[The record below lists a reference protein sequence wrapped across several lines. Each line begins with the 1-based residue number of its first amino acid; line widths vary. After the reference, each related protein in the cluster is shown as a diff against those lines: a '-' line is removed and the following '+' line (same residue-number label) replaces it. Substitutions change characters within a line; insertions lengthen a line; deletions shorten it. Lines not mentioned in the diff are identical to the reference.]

1 MSYLVLARKWRP
13 KGFEDLVGQEP
24 ITRILG
30 NALVQGRLAHAYLFS
45 GPRGV
50 GKTSTARILAKALN
64 CEKGT
69 SISPCDVCASCRSI
83 TDGFSVDVMEID
95 GASNNSVNDVRDLR
109 ERVKYAPAGGRYKVY
124 IIDEVHMLSDSAFNA
139 LLKTLEEPPSHVVF
153 VLATTASRKIPATVL
168 SRCQHLPFRR
178 VPSQKIKERLKL
190 ISVSENISIS
200 DSALDMVARA
210 AEGSMRDSLTI
221 LDQVS
226 AFSSDVTDSEIK
238 DMLGIADFSA
248 LSQIAA
254 AVINGD
260 RGKVISLIE
269 ELVDRGTDLKAFT
282 KDLMQ
287 FSRDLLVARV
297 AGKPE
302 EILDISDNELR
313 VIREL
318 AGTASEDFL
327 TLLLAEMIKAEN
339 EVRAAF
345 SPRVALEMSL
355 IRASFLSTLK
365 PVQEALENIELLMKE
380 QVGEATIKTAPGKA
394 DKQKPEVYTQ
404 NQAQNQI
411 QARIQKDEDI
421 NVLPEK
427 SARAKAVEV
436 AVEVKAEALVP
447 VAEGPALPLEDK
459 GPVFAARPTVNSGD
473 FWSLLIL
480 NIDELNSPLAGRL
493 SAATGRLADDKLII
507 TLNGGNAIHAEAIE
521 KSRGMIEKAASELA
535 GKQLTLKVETE
546 KKTAPGKKELKGKIM
561 SEPIIK
567 EAIDLFEGR
576 IVDVKAV
583 TNSGSGGD
591 YV

>member
-13 KGFEDLVGQEP
+13 KGFDDLVGQEP

-30 NALVQGRLAHAYLFS
+30 NALAQGRLAHAYLFS

-83 TDGFSVDVMEID
+83 TDGSSVDVMEID

-287 FSRDLLVARV
+287 FSRDLLIARV

-365 PVQEALENIELLMKE
+365 PVQEAIENIELLMKE
-380 QVGEATIKTAPGKA
+380 QVGYAPIKTAPDKA

-411 QARIQKDEDI
+411 QTRIQKDEDI

-427 SARAKAVEV
+427 SAGAKAVEV
-436 AVEVKAEALVP
+436 KEEALVP
-447 VAEGPALPLEDK
+447 VAEGPALPVEDK

-473 FWSLLIL
+473 FWNLLIL
-480 NIDELNSPLAGRL
+480 NIDELNHPLAGRL
-493 SAATGRLADDKLII
+493 SAATGRLVDDKLII

-521 KSRGMIEKAASELA
+521 KSRGMIEKTASELA

>member
-13 KGFEDLVGQEP
+13 KVFEDLVGQEP

-30 NALVQGRLAHAYLFS
+30 NAISQGRIAHAYLFS

-64 CEKGT
+64 CENGT
-69 SISPCDVCASCRSI
+69 SPSPCGDCASCRSI
-83 TDGFSVDVMEID
+83 SDGSSVDVMEID
-95 GASNNSVNDVRDLR
+95 GASNNSVDDVRDLR
-109 ERVKYAPAGGRYKVY
+109 ERVRYAPAGGRYKVY
-124 IIDEVHMLSDSAFNA
+124 IIDEVHMLSPSAFNA

-190 ISVSENISIS
+190 ISASEDITIS

-226 AFSSDVTDSEIK
+226 AFSSDVNDSEIK

-248 LSQIAA
+248 LAQIAA

-260 RGKVISLIE
+260 RGKVLSLIE

-297 AGKPE
+297 ASKPE
-302 EILDISDNELR
+302 EILDMSDNELR

-327 TLLLAEMIKAEN
+327 TLLLAELIKAEN

-365 PVQEALENIELLMKE
+365 PVQEALENIEALMKE
-380 QVGEATIKTAPGKA
+380 QGGEAPIKTAPDKSERQKVTPKA
-394 DKQKPEVYTQ
+394 Q
-404 NQAQNQI
+404 
-411 QARIQKDEDI
+411 IQKDEAI
-421 NVLPEK
+421 KTLPEK
-427 SARAKAVEV
+427 LSEITT
-436 AVEVKAEALVP
+436 VEVKKESLVP
-447 VAEGPALPLEDK
+447 VTEEPALPVEDK
-459 GPVFAARPTVNSGD
+459 EAAFVHKPAVAAED
-473 FWSLLIL
+473 FWSLLLL

-493 SAATGRLADDKLII
+493 SAATGRLVDDKLIV

-535 GKQLTLKVETE
+535 GKKLKLKVETE
-546 KKTAPGKKELKGKIM
+546 KKTTPGKKELKGKIM

-576 IVDVKAV
+576 IVDVKAI
-583 TNSGSGGD
+583 TNSDSESGGD

>member
-30 NALVQGRLAHAYLFS
+30 NALAQGRLAHAYLFS

-64 CEKGT
+64 CESGT

-83 TDGFSVDVMEID
+83 TDGSSVDVMEID
-95 GASNNSVNDVRDLR
+95 GASNNSVDDVRDLR
-109 ERVKYAPAGGRYKVY
+109 ERVRYAPAGGRYKVY
-124 IIDEVHMLSDSAFNA
+124 IIDEVHMLSTSAFNA

-190 ISVSENISIS
+190 ISAAESITIS

-226 AFSSDVTDSEIK
+226 AFSSDVNDSEIK
-238 DMLGIADFSA
+238 DMLGVADFSA

-254 AVINGD
+254 AIINGD
-260 RGKVISLIE
+260 RGKVLSLIE

-297 AGKPE
+297 ASKPE
-302 EILDISDNELR
+302 DILDISDNELKI
-313 VIREL
+313 IREL
-318 AGTASEDFL
+318 AGAASEDFL

-365 PVQEALENIELLMKE
+365 PVQEALENIEALMNE
-380 QVGEATIKTAPGKA
+380 QGSPTKTAHHKA
-394 DKQKPEVYTQ
+394 ERQKQAVKARTEDQLQTQ
-404 NQAQNQI
+404 M
-411 QARIQKDEDI
+411 QKDEDI
-421 NVLPEK
+421 KALPEK
-427 SARAKAVEV
+427 SAEV
-436 AVEVKAEALVP
+436 RPVEVKKESLVQ
-447 VAEGPALPLEDK
+447 VTEEPALPVEDK
-459 GPVFAARPTVNSGD
+459 GLVFAARPAIASGD
-473 FWSLLIL
+473 FWNLLIL
-480 NIDELNSPLAGRL
+480 NIDELNHPLAGRL
-493 SAATGRLADDKLII
+493 SAATGRPVDDKLII

-521 KSRGMIEKAASELA
+521 KSRVMIEKAASEIA
-535 GKQLTLKVETE
+535 GKKLYLKVETE
-546 KKTAPGKKELKGKIM
+546 KKTAPGKKELKEKIM

-567 EAIDLFEGR
+567 EAMDLFEGR
-576 IVDVKAV
+576 VVDVKAIA
-583 TNSGSGGD
+583 NSENGGD

>member
-30 NALVQGRLAHAYLFS
+30 NALAQGRIAHAYLFS

-69 SISPCDVCASCRSI
+69 SSSPCGDCVSCRSI
-83 TDGFSVDVMEID
+83 SDGSSVDVMEID
-95 GASNNSVNDVRDLR
+95 GASNNSVDDVRDLR
-109 ERVKYAPAGGRYKVY
+109 ERVRYAPAGGRYKVY
-124 IIDEVHMLSDSAFNA
+124 IIDEVHMLSTSAFNA

-190 ISVSENISIS
+190 ISAAEAITIS

-226 AFSSDVTDSEIK
+226 AFSSDVNDSEIK
-238 DMLGIADFSA
+238 DMLGVADFSA

-254 AVINGD
+254 AIINGD
-260 RGKVISLIE
+260 RGKVLSLIE

-302 EILDISDNELR
+302 DILDISDNELR

-318 AGTASEDFL
+318 AGAASEDFL

-365 PVQEALENIELLMKE
+365 PVQEALENIEALMKE
-380 QVGEATIKTAPGKA
+380 QGSPTKTAHHKA
-394 DKQKPEVYTQ
+394 ERQKQAVK
-404 NQAQNQI
+404 
-411 QARIQKDEDI
+411 ARTEDQMQPQIQKDEAI
-421 NVLPEK
+421 KALSEK
-427 SARAKAVEV
+427 SAEDRP
-436 AVEVKAEALVP
+436 VEVKKEPTPPTAEEPPLP
-447 VAEGPALPLEDK
+447 VEDK
-459 GPVFAARPTVNSGD
+459 EPAFVTKQSVASED
-473 FWSLLIL
+473 FWSILLL
-480 NIDELNSPLAGRL
+480 NIEELNHPLAGRL
-493 SAATGRLADDKLII
+493 SAATGRPVDDKLII

-521 KSRGMIEKAASELA
+521 KNRGMIEKAASELA
-535 GKQLTLKVETE
+535 GKKLSLKVETE
-546 KKTAPGKKELKGKIM
+546 KKTAPGKKELKEKIM

-567 EAIDLFEGR
+567 EAMDLFEGR
-576 IVDVKAV
+576 VVDVKAI
-583 TNSGSGGD
+583 TNSENGGD

>member
-13 KGFEDLVGQEP
+13 KGFDDLVGQEP

-30 NALVQGRLAHAYLFS
+30 NALAQGRLAHAYLFS

-83 TDGFSVDVMEID
+83 TDGSSVDVMEID

-226 AFSSDVTDSEIK
+226 AFSSDVTDAEIK

-287 FSRDLLVARV
+287 FSRDLLIARV

-365 PVQEALENIELLMKE
+365 PVQEAIENIELLMKE
-380 QVGEATIKTAPGKA
+380 QVGYAPIKTAPDKA

-411 QARIQKDEDI
+411 QTRIQKDEDI

-427 SARAKAVEV
+427 SAGAKAVEV
-436 AVEVKAEALVP
+436 KEEALVP
-447 VAEGPALPLEDK
+447 VAEGPALPVEDK

-473 FWSLLIL
+473 FWNLLIL
-480 NIDELNSPLAGRL
+480 NIDELNHPLAGRL
-493 SAATGRLADDKLII
+493 SAATGRLVDDKLII

-521 KSRGMIEKAASELA
+521 KSRGMIEKTASELA